1 MRAIVARPGGGFALR
16 DVETPAVGSSEAL
29 LAVKAAGL
37 CGTDLAKLAEPA
49 GAAHR
54 TLGHEIAGVIHAVG
68 PDVTR
73 FAVGDRV
80 VAAHHVPCG
89 GCWACR
95 HGSESMCR
103 QFKATNIEPGGFA
116 ELVRLSAL
124 HVQHVAFRLPPDLP
138 FDVAAFTEPLA
149 CAVRAVERS
158 AVQPG
163 DRIGVFG
170 GGGMGLLIAQV
181 LVARGAVPLVIEVS
195 ESRLALARALRVKE
209 TVNPAREDLARVVDE
224 TTGGAGLDGMILT
237 VASAPVLA
245 EAQRLVRAGG
255 RINVF
260 AGPADGPL
268 LSLDFA
274 DLYHRELAVF
284 STYSAT
290 PATLAGALDLLVTN
304 QVQVV
309 PLISHRLPLTAF
321 EEGVRLQRSGQAM
334 KVIFQP

>member
-1 MRAIVARPGGGFALR
+1 MKAIVSRPRGGFALQE
-16 DVETPAVGSSEAL
+16 VQTPALGSGEAL

-37 CGTDLAKLAEPA
+37 CGTDLAKLAEPGA
-49 GAAHR
+49 GQR
-54 TLGHEIAGVIHAVG
+54 PLGHEIAGVIHAVA

-73 FAVGDRV
+73 LAVGDRV

-89 GCWACR
+89 RCWACR

-116 ELVRLSAL
+116 EFVRLSAL
-124 HVQHVAFRLPPDLP
+124 HVQHVAFRLPAELA
-138 FDVAAFTEPLA
+138 FDAAAFTEPLA

-181 LVARGAVPLVIEVS
+181 LAARGAVPVVVEVS

-209 TVNPAREDLARVVDE
+209 TVNPAREDLARVVAE
-224 TTGGAGLDGMILT
+224 TTGGAGLDGVVLT
-237 VASAPVLA
+237 VATAAVLA
-245 EAQRLVRAGG
+245 QAQRLVRAGG

-260 AGPADGPL
+260 AGPAEGPL
-268 LSLDFA
+268 LPLDFG
-274 DLYHRELAVF
+274 DLYHRELSVC

-290 PATLAGALDLLVTN
+290 PATLAAALDLLATN
-304 QVQVV
+304 QVQVL

-321 EEGVRLQRSGQAM
+321 EEGVRLQRSGQAV